1 MIVEQ
6 FLKWIDTAKV
16 PERAAAANALA
27 RGYLQSDLSFEERCA
42 AESALTLLLDDPS
55 PRVRAAMAEPLS
67 LSASAPPQ
75 IISTLAFDQPEVAA
89 LVIVRSPILGDVDLV
104 DIAASGGATIQR
116 LVAMRAGLSRQ
127 VSAALAEVGEAEAC
141 VELLGNTSASIAS
154 ISLERIAERHGHEAT
169 VREALLA
176 RRDLPSKVRHSLL
189 VKVGDALSQSP
200 LVRALIGQARAA
212 RVVKDACV
220 KASVSLIDTVPEGEF
235 GALVE
240 HYRLRGDLTPGFI
253 VRIVAHGKVD
263 FFGAILVSLSGQGE
277 KRISSLLA
285 NGRDNALCALFRAC
299 GLSEGAHR
307 VILRAL
313 KVWREVANGH
323 RVTGVQEVSWLMLK
337 EIGGTPGAS
346 TIPNAD
352 NDDLIALLKSIH
364 LDQLR
369 RNARGHAL
377 AIAAA

>member
-1 MIVEQ
+1 MIIQ
-6 FLKWIDTAKV
+6 HFLKWIDTAKV

-27 RGYLQSDLSFEERCA
+27 RAWLQSDLSFEDRCA

-55 PRVRAAMAEPLS
+55 PQVRAAMAEPLS
-67 LSASAPPQ
+67 LSPVAPPQ
-75 IISTLAFDQPEVAA
+75 IISALAFDQPEVAA
-89 LVIVRSPILGDVDLV
+89 MIIVRSPVLGEGDLV
-104 DIAASGGATIQR
+104 DIAATGGATIQR

-127 VSAALAEVGEAEAC
+127 ICAALAEVGEAEAC
-141 VELLGNTSASIAS
+141 IEMLGNTGASIAG
-154 ISLERIAERHGHEAT
+154 ISFERMAERHGHLPA

-176 RRDLPSKVRHSLL
+176 HKALPSKVRHSLL
-189 VKVGDALSQSP
+189 VKVGDALSNSP

-220 KASVSLIDTVPEGEF
+220 KASVSMVDSVPDHEY
-235 GALVE
+235 GALAE
-240 HYRLRGDLTPGFI
+240 HFRLRGDLTPGFI
-253 VRIVAHGKVD
+253 VRVVAHGKVD
-263 FFGAILVSLSGQGE
+263 FLGAILACLSGQSD
-277 KRISSLLA
+277 KRIGALLA
-285 NGRDNALCALFRAC
+285 NGRDNALCALFRSC
-299 GLSEGAHR
+299 GLTEGAHM

-313 KVWREVANGH
+313 KVWREVANGKL
-323 RVTGVQEVSWLMLK
+323 VTGVQEVTWLMLK

-346 TIPNAD
+346 MARNAD